1 MKSFKFLFIASLLI
15 IAAQSFAQGRYIS
28 QTQYVYTRP
37 VYRQEVVHE
46 RVVVREQ
53 KEEKDNSQVGLLI
66 RGGYSY
72 NDDAVTYGASVYYH
86 FKGILGISVGFD
98 GYYIPN
104 LTMYNEA
111 GECVAYDGPHK
122 NFPMWDMRAGFMLGK
137 YFAFGGILGKC
148 QLCKTES
155 IHEKR
160 DMWKIKGIHNGGIY
174 GGYITFIL
182 PITENFG
189 MNMDFA
195 MTNHT
200 GFNVGLGFNLY
211 MDIKSKK

>member
-1 MKSFKFLFIASLLI
+1 MKSKSLFITLLLI
-15 IAAQSFAQGRYIS
+15 FTAQLTFGQGRYIS
-28 QTQYVYTRP
+28 QTQYVYQRP
-37 VYRQEVVHE
+37 VYRQEVIRE
-46 RVVVREQ
+46 RVVVQEEQ
-53 KEEKDNSQVGLLI
+53 KKDNSQVGLIL

-86 FKGILGISVGFD
+86 FSGVLGISVGFD

-104 LTMYNEA
+104 LKL
-111 GECVAYDGPHK
+111 YDEFGNVITDDTHK
-122 NFPMWDMRAGFMLGK
+122 NFPMWDMRAGFLLGR

-148 QLCKTES
+148 QICTPQTV
-155 IHEKR
+155 HEKKN
-160 DMWKIKGIHNGGIY
+160 MWGRSVGNGIY

-182 PITENFG
+182 PITDNFG

-200 GFNVGLGFNLY
+200 GFNIGIGFNIY
-211 MDIKSKK
+211 MAVKTNNK